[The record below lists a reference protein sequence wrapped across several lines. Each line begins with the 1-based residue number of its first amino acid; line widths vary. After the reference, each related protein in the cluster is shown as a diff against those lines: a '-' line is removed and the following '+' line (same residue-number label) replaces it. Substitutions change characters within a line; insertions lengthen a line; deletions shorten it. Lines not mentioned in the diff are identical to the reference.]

1 MTTNGP
7 PDPAASVPVPGDE
20 PAAIVDAAEAA
31 LAEGFARQLQR
42 WAIQRGAAAPVGQ
55 AVAAAGRALS
65 LATSGGHVCLDLAEW
80 LAEPVAERLDQ
91 RGDRRGDARGDGWI
105 NEADRPAAAPCHSP
119 PGPPGTPAGD
129 GRLSRW
135 RQQLLA
141 SGLVG
146 TPQRPAGQPLILDD
160 EHRLYLHRYFDFER
174 RLAQRLARCASPP
187 GAAHGLAAGVVGV
200 APAVAPTVA
209 PAVASAVTPAVAP
222 SKVIDPA
229 AAASAASAAP
239 AAPAALAAMLAA
251 LFKPAA
257 PAPAGAAAP
266 DWPLPDWQM
275 LAAALALR
283 GRLTVISGGPGT
295 GKTTTVVNLLAC
307 LLAQQPLARIVL
319 AAPTGKA
326 AARLSEA
333 LRQRAEHLS
342 AALRDRLPTESFT
355 VHRLLGVRPEGSES
369 AHDGPFVHHTGHRL
383 ALDVL
388 VVDEASMLDL
398 ALATRLLEAVPDS
411 ARIVL
416 LGDKDQLAA
425 VESGAVFAE
434 LSADPS
440 LSEACRAELGALCG
454 LDPALIVPGAPVQ
467 ASVLV
472 DSVVWFK
479 RNFRFAAD
487 SGIGRLAAD
496 TVAGRSAAALA
507 WLRAG
512 GDDSVRWLN
521 DGSPTP
527 QPATVAAIEQGFA
540 PYRAA
545 LQQGLTDADAAAR
558 LSAAF
563 AAFRVLCA
571 LQGGPR
577 GVLAVN
583 EAVSRWLATTGPVIG
598 HGHGHGT
605 PGGAAI
611 AMPRDPR
618 SPWFAGR
625 PVMVLRNDAG
635 LKLFNG
641 DIGFTLPGAD
651 GSLQVFF
658 PRADGGFRA
667 IAPLRLPPHQTAFAM
682 TVHKSQG
689 SEFAAVLV
697 LLPAQRSRVLSR
709 ELLYTAITRARDRVW
724 LAGAA
729 PTVAAAISSNTRRL
743 SGLQA
748 RLREAVALLRQ

>member
-1 MTTNGP
+1 MTTLPLHDTP
-7 PDPAASVPVPGDE
+7 PDRGYDQGPAA
-20 PAAIVDAAEAA
+20 PADTLAASASAPEAA
-31 LAEGFARQLQR
+31 LAEGFARQVQR
-42 WAIQRGAAAPVGQ
+42 WAVAQGATTPAAQ
-55 AVAAAGRALS
+55 AVAAAARALS
-65 LATSGGHVCLDLAEW
+65 LATSGGHVCLDLADW
-80 LAEPVAERLDQ
+80 VAERVAERVAGRVAETDPSASAQ
-91 RGDRRGDARGDGWI
+91 TDA
-105 NEADRPAAAPCHSP
+105 
-119 PGPPGTPAGD
+119 
-129 GRLSRW
+129 LSRW
-135 RQQLLA
+135 RDRLLA
-141 SGLVG
+141 SRLVG
-146 TPQRPAGQPLILDD
+146 TPQQPAGRPLILDD

-174 RLAQRLARCASPP
+174 RLARRLARCARPID
-187 GAAHGLAAGVVGV
+187 AATEATTAATT
-200 APAVAPTVA
+200 AATTVA
-209 PAVASAVTPAVAP
+209 TTVATPATNNPAP
-222 SKVIDPA
+222 
-229 AAASAASAAP
+229 
-239 AAPAALAAMLAA
+239 LAAMLAG
-251 LFKPAA
+251 LFQPTGAA
-257 PAPAGAAAP
+257 PAVPAVPGRSP
-266 DWPLPDWQM
+266 GPDWQM

-333 LRQRAEHLS
+333 LRQRAGHLP
-342 AALRDRLPTESFT
+342 ADLRDRLPTESFT
-355 VHRLLGVRPEGSES
+355 VHRLLGVRPEGS
-369 AHDGPFVHHTGHRL
+369 AQGPDGPFVHHAGHRL

-440 LSEACRAELGALCG
+440 LSADCRADLGALCG
-454 LDPALIVPGAPVQ
+454 LPATAIVPAKPVQ

-472 DSVVWFK
+472 DSVVWFD

-496 TVAGRSAAALA
+496 TVAGRSGAALA

-512 GDDSVRWLN
+512 ADDSVRWL
-521 DGSPTP
+521 DDAGSAP
-527 QPATVAAIEQGFA
+527 QPATLAAIAQGFA
-540 PYRAA
+540 PYCKAVCDA
-545 LQQGLTDADAAAR
+545 LGDASGVARRQGMADADAPAR

-563 AAFRVLCA
+563 DAFRVLCA
-571 LQGGPR
+571 VQAGPR
-577 GVLAVN
+577 GVAAVN
-583 EAVSRWLATTGPVIG
+583 EQVSQQVIESLHRSDRQRSTGARVGVAGAGAVT
-598 HGHGHGT
+598 
-605 PGGAAI
+605 GAAG
-611 AMPRDPR
+611 ALGAVAGPSTRDPR

-625 PVMVLRNDAG
+625 PVMVLRNDPG

-641 DIGFTLPGAD
+641 DIGITLPGAD
-651 GSLQVFF
+651 GTLQVFF
-658 PRADGGFRA
+658 PSADGGFRA
-667 IAPLRLPPHQTAFAM
+667 VAPLRLPPHQTAFAM

-689 SEFAAVLV
+689 SEFAEVLV

-709 ELLYTAITRARDRVW
+709 ELLYTAVTRARQRVW
-724 LAGAA
+724 LAGGA
-729 PTVAAAISSNTRRL
+729 PVVAAAIASNTRRS

-748 RLREAVALLRQ
+748 RLREAMAKPGG